1 MRVNLRHSSIAEN
14 QGQINIFFHFLTE
27 WSPKLY
33 DQCLDSKSFSIEK
46 INHWFFRSSFSYLV
60 HTFILWVTKNKKV
73 SLANNLN
80 LGTNLR
86 GKFQFNIGTNSTNT
100 FLIAIHN
107 MQSLTATT
115 GHGGTRKRTT
125 KRLKHTGNLFSKN
138 LQLIGVC

>member
-80 LGTNLR
+80 LGTNLQ

-100 FLIAIHN
+100 FFNCNSQHAKLNSHYRAWRYKKKNNKKIKTYRK
-107 MQSLTATT
+107 SL
-115 GHGGTRKRTT
+115 
-125 KRLKHTGNLFSKN
+125 
-138 LQLIGVC
+138 